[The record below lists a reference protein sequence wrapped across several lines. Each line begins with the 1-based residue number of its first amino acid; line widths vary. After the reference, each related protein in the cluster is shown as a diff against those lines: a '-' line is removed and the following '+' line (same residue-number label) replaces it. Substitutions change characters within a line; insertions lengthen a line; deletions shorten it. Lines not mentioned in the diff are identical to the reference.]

1 MKEWQVSTIPFL
13 SYWFGECQQSTYW
26 SHIGNVSLNEDTTR
40 DPCSINIT
48 QFSQRPNPLPTETLQ
63 GSKIWTRGKNSPNFR
78 VWRINS
84 RQPLCGR
91 RHINITRPMRMI
103 TTIIGYKTPFLL
115 PLSLLPGPDT
125 RGLTGHPSKSMLGPL
140 PRLSVLFSYLGSR
153 AIYPYSPS
161 YTIPTIQ
168 LLSFIQNC
176 KRK

>member
-1 MKEWQVSTIPFL
+1 MNVNKALTDHILEMYLWMKIRQE
-13 SYWFGECQQSTYW
+13 
-26 SHIGNVSLNEDTTR
+26 TR
-40 DPCSINIT
+40 VLLTIT